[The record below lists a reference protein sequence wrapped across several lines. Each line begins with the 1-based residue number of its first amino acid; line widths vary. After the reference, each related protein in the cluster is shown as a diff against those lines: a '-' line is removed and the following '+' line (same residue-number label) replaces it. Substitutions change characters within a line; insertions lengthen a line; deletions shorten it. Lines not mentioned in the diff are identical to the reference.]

1 MYAAP
6 LTLRPA
12 RSPRGFTLV
21 EMLVVVVIIS
31 VMIAGAVLALG
42 VAGRDR
48 ALETETDRLVAL
60 LQYAREQ
67 AELQTREYGL
77 RIAPNAYSFLTYEPR
92 TGIWNEVQD
101 DTLRPRELPEGIGF
115 ELILEGRPVVLRDAD
130 PKAVLTPHIGVP
142 SDGGFPSFELALV
155 REAGGPRSTLQ
166 SDQNGEIVVSGLI
179 EGPP

>member
-1 MYAAP
+1 
-6 LTLRPA
+6 
-12 RSPRGFTLV
+12 
-21 EMLVVVVIIS
+21 MLVVVVIIS

-60 LQYAREQ
+60 LQYTREQ

-77 RIAPNAYSFLTYEPR
+77 RIGPNAYSFLTYEPR
-92 TGIWNEVQD
+92 TGTWNEVQD
-101 DTLRPRELPEGIGF
+101 DTLRPRELPQGIQF

-142 SDGGFPSFELALV
+142 SDGGFSSFELVLV

>member
-6 LTLRPA
+6 LTLRMA

-60 LQYAREQ
+60 LQYTREQ

-77 RIAPNAYSFLTYEPR
+77 RIVPGAYSFLTFEPR
-92 TGIWNEVQD
+92 TGTWNEVQD
-101 DTLRPRELPEGIGF
+101 DTLRPRELPEGIDF
-115 ELILEGRPVVLRDAD
+115 ELVLEGRPVVLRAAD
-130 PKAVLTPHIGVP
+130 PDAVLTPHVGVP
-142 SDGGFPSFELALV
+142 SDGGFPSFELTLR
-155 REAGGPRSTLQ
+155 REDGGARSSLQ
-166 SDQNGEIVVSGLI
+166 SDANGEIVVSGLI
-179 EGPP
+179 EGAP